1 MSSFF
6 RSIVI
11 PGRAGSTGPTGPT
24 GPDGSI
30 GADGQSKYGITGSS
44 ITGITFTADNI
55 LLFNFDDNSTQQ
67 SSYIKGITGLW
78 QARISGTGAGNPNS
92 IFSSVENNNSVNS
105 NLETSG
111 DFLTLKNFT
120 TTTPETIGITLTPNG
135 DNIIVDYYTPIQGI
149 SFSGSSVNKMVIG
162 GIDNGYTSA
171 NGTKY
176 NTTNTVLNIK
186 IDSYLEGITN
196 VYPATS
202 FANDSQWDLYTDLY
216 SIFQLKPDTISGRN
230 KYINII
236 STVSPNISKG
246 ITILIPDGITAELNT
261 TTKFIIN
268 SDENLLCSFPMGMDI
283 KLSNKLD
290 VINLISK
297 GKNKWYGNYAL
308 WNDDSSQKSI
318 NNKKNISDLISD
330 NVAIIS
336 DNALARSHDNYIIA
350 KNNCLIPG
358 TADGHY
364 FSRPCITLDVPY
376 HLPIVDQVIPAFVS
390 IDGGASVKLI
400 GKYFSG
406 VTGVYIGTFRQTN
419 WTLGSGLSQDTE
431 ITIPRVTEHDA
442 GDYDISIIN
451 PSGRGITTAA
461 INYGDFTTIYQITP
475 SSGRS
480 DGGTQ
485 ITIRGG
491 SFKPDS
497 VVTFKYN
504 SVERGGLTYT
514 FVDSTEITAGTTFMV
529 GRTTTDI
536 PLYKATVIVRSP
548 TSPSNTA
555 SLIDGFEYT
564 GSNATITGIFP
575 GYIHPGATFNIIGT
589 NLDYASAVSPATSV
603 YISGTLPQGT
613 PTQFCA
619 IISQSPT
626 SLTVQTLPTYI
637 NATSG
642 GNSIVVRYR
651 RPINTTPQTVFV
663 NSGITFN

>member
-44 ITGITFTADNI
+44 IIGITFTTNNT
-55 LLFNFDDNSTQQ
+55 LLFNFDDNSTQE

-78 QARISGTGAGNPNS
+78 QARISGTGAGNANS
-92 IFSSVENNNSVNS
+92 IFSSSENNNSVNS
-105 NLETSG
+105 SLETSG
-111 DFLTLKNFT
+111 DFLTLKNFI
-120 TTTPETIGITLTPNG
+120 TTTPETIGIILTPNG
-135 DNIIVDYYTPIQGI
+135 DNIIVEYYTPIQGVD
-149 SFSGSSVNKMVIG
+149 FSEYSVYKMVIG

-171 NGTKY
+171 NGTDY
-176 NTTNTVLNIK
+176 LRINATNTILNIK

-202 FANDSQWDLYTDLY
+202 FGNDSQWDLYTDLY
-216 SIFQLKPDTISGRN
+216 SIFQLKPDTTSGRH

-236 STVSPNISKG
+236 STVPPNVSKG
-246 ITILIPDGITAELNT
+246 ITILIPSGITAELDT

-297 GKNKWYGNYAL
+297 GKDKWYGNYAL

-336 DNALARSHDNYIIA
+336 DNALFRSHDNYIIA
-350 KNNCLIPG
+350 NNNCLIPG
-358 TADGHY
+358 TAAGHY

-390 IDGGASVKLI
+390 VDGGASVKLI

-431 ITIPRVTEHDA
+431 ITIPRVTDHIAE
-442 GDYDISIIN
+442 DYDISIIN
-451 PSGRGITTAA
+451 PSGRGITTDA
-461 INYGDFTTIYQITP
+461 IQYGDFTTIYEITP

-497 VVTFKYN
+497 VVKFKYN
-504 SVERGGLTYT
+504 SVEHD
-514 FVDSTEITAGTTFMV
+514 VPNAVWVNSTKITAGTTFMV
-529 GRTTTDI
+529 GRTQSDL
-536 PLYKATVIVRSP
+536 PLYKATVIVKSLISLP
-548 TSPSNTA
+548 NTA

-564 GSNATITGIFP
+564 GSNTTVTGIFP

-589 NLDYASAVSPATSV
+589 NIDHVNLV
-603 YISGTLPQGT
+603 YIYGTLVTAQY
-613 PTQFCA
+613 CD
-619 IISQSPT
+619 IISQSLT
-626 SLTVQTLPTYI
+626 SLTVQTLNTFR

-642 GNSIVVRYR
+642 GNTIAVRYK
-651 RPINTTPQTVFV
+651 RPLWPVTMPSLFIS
-663 NSGITFN
+663 SGITFY

>member
-24 GPDGSI
+24 GPDGFI

-44 ITGITFTADNI
+44 ITGITFTADNT

-67 SSYIKGITGLW
+67 SLYIKGITGLW
-78 QARISGTGAGNPNS
+78 QARISGTGAGNANNM
-92 IFSSVENNNSVNS
+92 FSSFENNSSVNS
-105 NLETSG
+105 SLETSG

-202 FANDSQWDLYTDLY
+202 FGNDSQWDLYTDLY
-216 SIFQLKPDTISGRN
+216 SIFQLKPDTNSGRN

-236 STVSPNISKG
+236 STVSPNVSKG
-246 ITILIPDGITAELNT
+246 ITILIPSGITAELNT

-297 GKNKWYGNYAL
+297 GKDKWYGNYAL

-336 DNALARSHDNYIIA
+336 DNALSRSHDNYIIA

-358 TADGHY
+358 TADGQY

-390 IDGGASVKLI
+390 VDGGASVKLI

-406 VTGVYIGTFRQTN
+406 VTGVYIGSFRQTN

-451 PSGRGITTAA
+451 PSGTGITTDA
-461 INYGDFTTIYQITP
+461 IKYGDFTTIYQITP

-480 DGGTQ
+480 DGGTE

-497 VVTFKYN
+497 VVTFKY
-504 SVERGGLTYT
+504 G
-514 FVDSTEITAGTTFMV
+514 STPTEHDVPGAVVTSTTITAGTTFMV
-529 GRTTTDI
+529 GRSASDT

-548 TSPSNTA
+548 GSPSNTA

-564 GSNATITGIFP
+564 GSKPTITGIFP

-589 NLDYASAVSPATSV
+589 NLDYAQPPATSV
-603 YISGTLPQGT
+603 YIRSAGLPSGQRD
-613 PTQFCA
+613 QYCA
-619 IISQSPT
+619 IISQSLT
-626 SLTVQTLPTYI
+626 SLTVQTGITYRNAIVGGNYVFLYYTRPNIGSGGTYI
-637 NATSG
+637 
-642 GNSIVVRYR
+642 
-651 RPINTTPQTVFV
+651 

>member
-24 GPDGSI
+24 GPDGFI

-44 ITGITFTADNI
+44 ITGITFTADNT

-78 QARISGTGAGNPNS
+78 QARISGTGEGNANS
-92 IFSSVENNNSVNS
+92 IFSSVGNNNSVNS

-202 FANDSQWDLYTDLY
+202 FANDSQWDLYTDVY
-216 SIFQLKPDTISGRN
+216 SIFQLKPDTTSGRD

-318 NNKKNISDLISD
+318 TNKKNISDLISD

-336 DNALARSHDNYIIA
+336 DDALARSHDNYIRA

-358 TADGHY
+358 TADGQY
-364 FSRPCITLDVPY
+364 FSRPCITLDVPF

-390 IDGGASVKLI
+390 VDGGASVKLI

-406 VTGVYIGTFRQTN
+406 VTGVYIGNFRQTN

-451 PSGRGITTAA
+451 PSGTGITTAA
-461 INYGDFTTIYQITP
+461 IQYGDFTTIYGITP

-480 DGGTQ
+480 DGGTE

-491 SFKPDS
+491 SFKQDS
-497 VVTFKYN
+497 VVKFKYSNTEHDVPGALWVN
-504 SVERGGLTYT
+504 STK
-514 FVDSTEITAGTTFMV
+514 ITAGTTFMV
-529 GRTTTDI
+529 GRNLSDS
-536 PLYKATVIVRSP
+536 PLYKATVIVRSQ
-548 TSPSNTA
+548 TSPQNTA

-575 GYIHPGATFNIIGT
+575 GYINPGATFNIIGT
-589 NLDYASAVSPATSV
+589 NLDYASAFSPTTSV
-603 YISGTLPQGT
+603 YISGTGT
-613 PTQFCA
+613 PPQFCA

-642 GNSIVVRYR
+642 GNSIVVRYK
-651 RPINTTPQTVFV
+651 RPIPTTSQSVFV

>member
-24 GPDGSI
+24 GPDGFI

-44 ITGITFTADNI
+44 ITGITFTADNT

-67 SSYIKGITGLW
+67 SLYIKGITGLW
-78 QARISGTGAGNPNS
+78 QARISGTGAGNANS
-92 IFSSVENNNSVNS
+92 IFSSVENNSSVNS
-105 NLETSG
+105 SLETSG

-202 FANDSQWDLYTDLY
+202 FGNDSQWDLYTDLY
-216 SIFQLKPDTISGRN
+216 SIFQLKPDTNSGRN

-246 ITILIPDGITAELNT
+246 ITILIPSGITAEVNT

-297 GKNKWYGNYAL
+297 GKDKWYGNYAL

-336 DNALARSHDNYIIA
+336 DNALAKSHDNYIIA

-358 TADGHY
+358 TADGQY
-364 FSRPCITLDVPY
+364 FSRPCITLDVPF

-406 VTGVYIGTFRQTN
+406 VTGVYIGNSRQTN

-431 ITIPRVTEHDA
+431 ITIPRVTDHDA

-451 PSGRGITTAA
+451 PSGTGITTAA
-461 INYGDFTTIYQITP
+461 IQYGDFTTIYGITP

-497 VVTFKYN
+497 IVKFKYGFNPTEHDVSGLSVN
-504 SVERGGLTYT
+504 STTIEA
-514 FVDSTEITAGTTFMV
+514 STPFMV
-529 GRTTTDI
+529 GRSLSDT

-548 TSPSNTA
+548 SEPTNTA

-575 GYIHPGATFNIIGT
+575 GYIRPGATFNIIGT
-589 NLDYASAVSPATSV
+589 NLDYAQTPAQSV
-603 YISGTLPQGT
+603 YITGIGTGN
-613 PTQFCA
+613 PTQFCE
-619 IISQSPT
+619 IISQSLT
-626 SLTVQTLPTYI
+626 SLTVQTLGTYR

-642 GNSIVVRYR
+642 GNSIVLRYK
-651 RPINTTPQTVFV
+651 RPINTQLQQVIV